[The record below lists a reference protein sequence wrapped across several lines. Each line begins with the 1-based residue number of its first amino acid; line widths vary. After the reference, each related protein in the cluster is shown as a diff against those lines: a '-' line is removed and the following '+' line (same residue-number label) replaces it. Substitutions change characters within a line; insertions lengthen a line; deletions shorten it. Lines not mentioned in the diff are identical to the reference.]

1 MNDMRNQEDFIKE
14 ETFSDSTSV
23 KSNDESNDESNYE
36 SDKDSDID
44 IEEMSEV
51 YLPKT
56 DKLLPFFS
64 LSDSDK
70 CKVIE
75 LGLTFLQ
82 NGNKK
87 TQLWDNKQWERKI
100 TDIEKQSEK
109 EIKSLQDQI
118 QKEKQ
123 NSVFLVEQFRE
134 QKRLLA
140 SEVRENATIQYSQQ
154 ITESVSEKLTN

>member
-1 MNDMRNQEDFIKE
+1 MNDMRTQEDFIKE

-23 KSNDESNDESNYE
+23 KSNESNYE

-75 LGLTFLQ
+75 LGLSFLQ

-100 TDIEKQSEK
+100 MDIEKQSEK
-109 EIKSLQDQI
+109 EIKSLQEQI
-118 QKEKQ
+118 QKR
-123 NSVFLVEQFRE
+123 NRTLFF
-134 QKRLLA
+134 
-140 SEVRENATIQYSQQ
+140 
-154 ITESVSEKLTN
+154 